1 MEVSAEDGVVNGKY
15 GVCKA
20 AIVEAAMASKLQ
32 LQTPLTK
39 RDLKPAE
46 KQRPHSF
53 NLPPLKPSGGQ
64 PIVAL
69 WYFQSKEGSA

>member
-32 LQTPLTK
+32 LRTPLTTAGFK
-39 RDLKPAE
+39 TCRITETTFVQLARVKC
-46 KQRPHSF
+46 
-53 NLPPLKPSGGQ
+53 
-64 PIVAL
+64 
-69 WYFQSKEGSA
+69 